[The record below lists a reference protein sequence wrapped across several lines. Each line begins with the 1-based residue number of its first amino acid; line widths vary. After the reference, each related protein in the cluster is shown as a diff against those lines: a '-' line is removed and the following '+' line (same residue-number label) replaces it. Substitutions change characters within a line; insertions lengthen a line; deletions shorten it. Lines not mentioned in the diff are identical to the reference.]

1 MPDAMHYL
9 KAVRRRVTQAL
20 ADAAIAIPVG
30 GAMRDVAILTHP
42 PAAGYVP
49 EGSLPAIYVFCRS
62 DKVELSSQTTAR
74 AAILVDVTL
83 QSYGNDDEALDHV
96 DDMQLAAHLAIM
108 ADRRLGGV
116 ALNTEPRGS
125 DTHTDSGEVR
135 FGIRRVTFEVTLAT
149 PLADPTVTI

>member
-1 MPDAMHYL
+1 MPETMHYL
-9 KAVRRRVTQAL
+9 KAVRRRVNAAL
-20 ADAAIAIPVG
+20 TDAAIQIPVG
-30 GAMRDVAILTHP
+30 GTPRDVTVLTYP

-49 EGSLPAIYVFCRS
+49 EASLPAIYVFCRTE
-62 DKVELSSQTTAR
+62 KVDLSSHSTAR

-96 DDMQLAAHLAIM
+96 DDMHLAAHLAIM

-116 ALNTEPRGS
+116 AINTEPRGS
-125 DTHTDSGEVR
+125 DTHTDSGELR

-149 PLADPTVTI
+149 PQTDPSLTI